1 MECVGGD
8 LTIKIEDNT
17 DSGSGIL
24 SKRVEFKIKLWTM
37 LKFYAKIDQIILLKI
52 RPFQENFNI
61 LFINRLHEVYRFD
74 ALKDACCILPEGQRD
89 N

>member
-24 SKRVEFKIKLWTM
+24 SEEVEFKDQTLDDAEI
-37 LKFYAKIDQIILLKI
+37 FYAKIDQIILLKI
-52 RPFQENFNI
+52 RPFQE
-61 LFINRLHEVYRFD
+61 
-74 ALKDACCILPEGQRD
+74 RD
-89 N
+89 LIFCLQQQVARGLQV